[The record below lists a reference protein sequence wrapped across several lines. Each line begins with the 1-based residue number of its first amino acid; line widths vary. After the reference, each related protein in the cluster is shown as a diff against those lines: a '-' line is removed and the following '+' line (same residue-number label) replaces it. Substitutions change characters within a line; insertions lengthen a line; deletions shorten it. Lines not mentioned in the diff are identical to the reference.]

1 MFKIMIVDDSPHI
14 AHYLSNLIDWEDY
27 DCILTGIYTNPR
39 SLLADAAKDIPD
51 AVFSDIAMPGMNGLE
66 LTEKLYAL
74 NPSLKIILISGYSEF
89 SYAKRALE
97 LHVFDYL
104 LKPVQLAQLQQL
116 MKKLLSEL
124 KLEEVQRHKLNQEES
139 QKRLHFKASLT
150 HYLSRILFHTSSE
163 EKICAELLRLG
174 FPLPDA
180 YHLYIAS
187 LDPCIPSD
195 SYIYSRWESYHE
207 RIRIIPLSPDTKYGT
222 LLILY
227 WGAEEAVEISDL
239 LSRLCIDIETQLHE
253 KVIIGYSLSSTSFN
267 SLPQLFTQALETL
280 SALLD
285 SETAVPLSS
294 YADILHDK
302 PDIEPTVKDKRL
314 YSQLVL
320 TMLEYIHSNYMH
332 DISTKSVTSQVFLSS
347 NYANSFFVKECGM
360 TISDYLRHYR
370 LEKGKELLV
379 QTDENIAR
387 IAELVGYGS
396 KTAFYLAFKRCTG
409 QSPTEY
415 RQENTVY

>member
-1 MFKIMIVDDSPHI
+1 
-14 AHYLSNLIDWEDY
+14 
-27 DCILTGIYTNPR
+27 
-39 SLLADAAKDIPD
+39 
-51 AVFSDIAMPGMNGLE
+51 
-66 LTEKLYAL
+66 
-74 NPSLKIILISGYSEF
+74 
-89 SYAKRALE
+89 
-97 LHVFDYL
+97 
-104 LKPVQLAQLQQL
+104 

-163 EKICAELLRLG
+163 EKIYAELLRLG

-187 LDPCIPSD
+187 LNPCIPSD
-195 SYIYSRWESYHE
+195 SYIYSRWEQYHE
-207 RIRIIPLSPDTKYGT
+207 HIRIIPLSPDTKYGT

-227 WGAEEAVEISDL
+227 WGTEEAVGISDL

-294 YADILHDK
+294 YSDILHDK

-320 TMLEYIHSNYMH
+320 TMLEYIHNNYMH
-332 DISTKSVTSQVFLSS
+332 DISTKAVTSQVFLSS

-415 RQENTVY
+415 RQENTIY

>member
-14 AHYLSNLIDWEDY
+14 AQYLSDLIDWEDY
-27 DCILTGIYTNPR
+27 DCILTGVYTSPTR
-39 SLLADAAKDIPD
+39 LLADAKKDVPD
-51 AVFSDIAMPGMNGLE
+51 AVFSDIAMPGMDGLE
-66 LTEKLYAL
+66 LAEKLYAI
-74 NPSLKIILISGYSEF
+74 NPALKIILISGYSEF

-97 LHVFDYL
+97 LHIFDYL
-104 LKPVQLAQLQQL
+104 LKPIQLPQLQQL
-116 MKKLLSEL
+116 MKKLLGEI
-124 KLEEVQRHKLNQEES
+124 KREEVRRHELRLAES
-139 QKRLHFKASLT
+139 QKQLHYKAALS
-150 HYLSRILFHTSSE
+150 HYLSRLLFHSSGE
-163 EKICAELLRLG
+163 EKIRAELSRLG
-174 FPLPDA
+174 FFLPDA

-187 LDPCIPSD
+187 LSLSLPPD
-195 SYIYSRWESYHE
+195 SYIYNRWEQYHE
-207 RIRIIPLSPDTKYGT
+207 SIRIIPLFPDTKYGT

-227 WGAEEAVEISDL
+227 LGCDEAVEISDL

-253 KVIIGYSLSSTSFN
+253 KVVIGYSLSSANFN

-280 SALLD
+280 SSLMD
-285 SETAVPLSS
+285 SAVEVPPLSYS
-294 YADILHDK
+294 DILHEK
-302 PDIEPTVKDKRL
+302 PVAYQPMKDKHL
-314 YSQLVL
+314 YSQLVT
-320 TMLEYIHSNYMH
+320 TMLDYIHSNYMY
-332 DISTKSVTSQVFLSS
+332 DISTKAVTSRVFLSS

-370 LEKGKELLV
+370 LEKGKELLT

-415 RQENTVY
+415 RQENTSF